1 MTHIST
7 TVSAST
13 RRWATSRQPRTK
25 PKSRSASVRRERHEG
40 TTYPHCPW
48 RGRPGGEACSM
59 LGRLSG
65 RKGGGQGVGGQGGP
79 GLTGRANPRWHL
91 RCKAEVTGG
100 AHVWPAELHDQES
113 GQ

>member
-25 PKSRSASVRRERHEG
+25 PKSRSASVRRERHEA

-48 RGRPGGEACSM
+48 RGRPRGDACSM
-59 LGRLSG
+59 LVSLS
-65 RKGGGQGVGGQGGP
+65 
-79 GLTGRANPRWHL
+79 A
-91 RCKAEVTGG
+91 VTGG
-100 AHVWPAELHDQES
+100 DHACGGKGGPAWSDKAHPTGHLPCYGE
-113 GQ
+113 GNR